1 MKNYQDSDFT
11 LNKYSKGIVYRSV
24 SGAIITY
31 TLADYL
37 AENPGKTEADFR
49 AWKELSDNDYLI
61 TKRNEYN
68 QTRKDVS
75 LHGLD
80 ETEACSAPSP
90 EDEIIEQPEQI
101 AKEQQRRELGLRA
114 FAALTEV
121 QQRRY
126 IQHYVYNKT
135 VREIADLEGV
145 KHQSVVECLDGA
157 KKKIKKFLENSKK
170 YPAKTPDFSH

>member
-31 TLADYL
+31 TLADFL

-68 QTRKDVS
+68 QTRKDVP

-101 AKEQQRRELGLRA
+101 AKGQQRRELGLRA

-126 IQHYVYNKT
+126 IQHHVNGLSSWK
-135 VREIADLEGV
+135 IAEKEGRDH
-145 KHQSVVECLDGA
+145 KAILYSLWAAE
-157 KKKIKKFLENSKK
+157 KKIKKVL
-170 YPAKTPDFSH
+170 AKG